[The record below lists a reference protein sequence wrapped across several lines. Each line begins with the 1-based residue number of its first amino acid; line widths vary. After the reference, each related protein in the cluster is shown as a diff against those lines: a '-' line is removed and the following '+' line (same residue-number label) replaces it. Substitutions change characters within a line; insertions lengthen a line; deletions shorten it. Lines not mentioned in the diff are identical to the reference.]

1 MIGGPPRATRARYW
15 VIVFAVTLAV
25 IQYVNRV
32 AISKAMPSI
41 QRELHFS
48 NTQAGYIFS
57 AFTLAYSILEIPGG
71 WLGDRLGPKRIM
83 MRVVLLSSFFTV
95 VTASM
100 TGLAGMLTVRL
111 LYGAGESGSFP
122 TVGKAF
128 SAWLPKEER
137 VRAQGVLWLAARWG
151 GALTPLLM
159 VALLSVVSSWRDAF
173 RLLGIP
179 GLIWA
184 ILFWRWFRDDP
195 LGHPGL
201 DAAEKELLG
210 GVAESLAFTRVKLPP
225 THVNVPWRVFLTSRS
240 AWLLW
245 IQYACFSY
253 GWFFYVTWYPKFLE
267 SRQGQDHGHDLGPVT
282 LALLAGLPLFGG
294 GFGCLIAGFCAAP
307 LARRLG
313 GVGRARKAL
322 AISGFVS
329 ASGLLLASTFTTRA
343 VALAVLFALAG
354 LLNDFVMPTA
364 WSACMDVGG
373 RFAGTFSGVM
383 NMMGNLA
390 AVLAPIAVGYIL
402 DLTGTWTLTFYISA
416 AVYLVGAVCWL
427 LLDPVTPLD
436 SR

>member
-1 MIGGPPRATRARYW
+1 MIGGLPRATRARYW

-71 WLGDRLGPKRIM
+71 WLGDRLGPKRIL

-95 VTASM
+95 ATAS
-100 TGLAGMLTVRL
+100 TTSLAGMLTVRL

-159 VALLSVVSSWRDAF
+159 VALLGVVSSWRAAF
-173 RLLGIP
+173 RLLGIH

-184 ILFWRWFRDDP
+184 ILFWRWFRDNP
-195 LGHPGL
+195 LRHPAL

-210 GVAESLAFTRVKLPP
+210 GVAVAESLASTRVEVPST
-225 THVNVPWRVFLTSRS
+225 THVNVPWRVFLTSHS

-253 GWFFYVTWYPKFLE
+253 GWFFYVTWYPKFLD
-267 SRQGQDHGHDLGPVT
+267 SRHGHNLGPVT

-294 GFGCLIAGFCAAP
+294 GFGCLIAGFGAAP

-322 AISGFVS
+322 AVSGFVS

-343 VALAVLFALAG
+343 IALAVLFALAG

-364 WSACMDVGG
+364 WSACMED
-373 RFAGTFSGVM
+373 RKS
-383 NMMGNLA
+383 
-390 AVLAPIAVGYIL
+390 
-402 DLTGTWTLTFYISA
+402 
-416 AVYLVGAVCWL
+416 
-427 LLDPVTPLD
+427 
-436 SR
+436 